1 MSRQKRPRKSRT
13 NTEAQAAQV
22 LAREKRIVPRYYL
35 RIHLENAR
43 NEYFRVR
50 EDPHALASWIED
62 TMRPLLKKV
71 PFHIRPDGSNIA
83 YVSKAALIQA
93 EKLGI
98 SKESIMSGK
107 YNSESL
113 TKYDKGHKLLMHEHV
128 VPVKE
133 IIEAIQNPKRFE
145 NVDEIIDMMEIALIT
160 KNEDHSL
167 SANNFA
173 SSRPGGWRKC
183 YRDSGIEIVQIPLQA
198 SAI

>member
-1 MSRQKRPRKSRT
+1 MDNRKKKKKAKT
-13 NTEAQAAQV
+13 KTESQEQV
-22 LAREKRIVPRYYL
+22 LAREKRIVPRYFL

-83 YVSKAALIQA
+83 YVSKAALEQA
-93 EKLGI
+93 KKLGI
-98 SKESIMSGK
+98 SNETIMSGK
-107 YNSESL
+107 YVSESL

-160 KNEDHSL
+160 KDEDHSL

-183 YRDSGIEIVQIPLQA
+183 YRDSGIEIVQIPLA
-198 SAI
+198 AAAI